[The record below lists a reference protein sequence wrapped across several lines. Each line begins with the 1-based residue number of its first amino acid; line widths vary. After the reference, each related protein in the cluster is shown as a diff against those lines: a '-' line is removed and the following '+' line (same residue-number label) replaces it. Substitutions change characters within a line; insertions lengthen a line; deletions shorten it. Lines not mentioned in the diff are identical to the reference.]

1 MKFYKF
7 ITVTIIFVILLAG
20 ILIGGQ
26 IKKRIDVKNTWNSEL
41 GDEKRNEGIN
51 LDMTDE
57 EIQKIYP
64 FTGAFP
70 TNEFAYL
77 AKLKNINREN
87 ITNEVILRIAF
98 AKVTKEDWAESYKNE
113 EDVVEIDAKI
123 LDEYIENIFGNI
135 EYKHTDF
142 SNFDLSI
149 DGAETSLYEAK
160 YDEKTRTYVINN
172 IPGSGVEDSFVNI
185 HTIKASQY
193 EDEIKIII
201 NPIYFDNLGQKKNE
215 DGYYEFYYKVYS
227 SYNFET
233 QKFENELTEQLNEIE
248 IYNEDTMKSEYVDEI
263 KNINIEDLE
272 TYIFTYKL
280 NKKTNA
286 FEFESLEYE
295 K

>member
-113 EDVVEIDAKI
+113 EDAVEIDAKI

-142 SNFDLSI
+142 SNFCVS
-149 DGAETSLYEAK
+149 
-160 YDEKTRTYVINN
+160 
-172 IPGSGVEDSFVNI
+172 
-185 HTIKASQY
+185 
-193 EDEIKIII
+193 
-201 NPIYFDNLGQKKNE
+201 
-215 DGYYEFYYKVYS
+215 
-227 SYNFET
+227 
-233 QKFENELTEQLNEIE
+233 
-248 IYNEDTMKSEYVDEI
+248 
-263 KNINIEDLE
+263 
-272 TYIFTYKL
+272 KL
-280 NKKTNA
+280 
-286 FEFESLEYE
+286 
-295 K
+295 